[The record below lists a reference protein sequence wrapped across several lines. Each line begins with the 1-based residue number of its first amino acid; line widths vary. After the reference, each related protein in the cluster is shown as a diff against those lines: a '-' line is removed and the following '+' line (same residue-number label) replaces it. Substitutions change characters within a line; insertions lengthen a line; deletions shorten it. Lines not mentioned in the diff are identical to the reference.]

1 MLLHIEKKLRVTYSS
16 PVRDCVR
23 HLRVL
28 PHATQSETW
37 RCRPEPDASREFT
50 DDFGNRVLELRHTK
64 IKREFLFELELEV
77 AEPPSPLT
85 KGVGGSAGVA
95 QFALPETGLG
105 AFVLPSALCDLGEA
119 IRTATAPFQ
128 ALPKCDLPAALCDWT
143 FRALRYDA
151 TASGLETTASQ
162 SLSRGAGVCQDFAHL
177 MIALCRACALPTR
190 YVSGYAPGEG
200 RMHAWVEV
208 LINNTWQAFDP
219 THNRVIE
226 SAVPVAIGRDFRD
239 CNPHQ
244 GTFRG
249 RAKAKLESGCRVKT
263 D

>member
-28 PHATQSETW
+28 PLAMQSETW
-37 RCRPEPDASREFT
+37 RCRPEPNESREYF
-50 DDFGNRVLELRHTK
+50 DDFGNRVLEVRHER
-64 IKREFLFELELEV
+64 IEHEFLLELEIH
-77 AEPPSPLT
+77 AAGLAPSSNHIARLEE
-85 KGVGGSAGVA
+85 SASPA
-95 QFALPETGLG
+95 RNETGLG
-105 AFVLPSALCDLGEA
+105 AFLLPSALCDLSDA
-119 IRTATAPFQ
+119 IRSAATPFQ
-128 ALPKCDLPAALCDWT
+128 ALPKCDLPAALCAWT

-151 TASGLETTASQ
+151 SVSGLETTASQ
-162 SLSRGAGVCQDFAHL
+162 SLARGAGVCQDFSHL
-177 MIALCRACALPTR
+177 MIALCRACSLPAR

-200 RMHAWVEV
+200 RMHAWAEV
-208 LINNTWQAFDP
+208 LINNTWHAFDP
-219 THNRVIE
+219 THNRLIE
-226 SAVPVAIGRDFRD
+226 SAIPVAIGRDFRD